1 LVFFLQIPANI
12 YTAEIIRN
20 KLTRLHILAHLAH
33 ETATILASTGCY
45 LPEKVVV
52 NEELRQFPPQALS
65 MIPEKTGVRA
75 RRVADPKDC
84 TSDIAARAAQKCLA
98 KYHFDPLQIQGIIL
112 ATSSPD
118 RMQPATATRLQHL
131 IGAKNAFALDINS
144 VCSGSTFGIALSD
157 GLIRSGQC
165 EYILLV
171 AAEIYSRILNPKDYA
186 TFPFFGDGAGAVLLR
201 KGTRSEGG
209 VLHSLLQTDGA
220 SHDMICVPAGGTQ
233 MPFGQI
239 TNPRSAFFRM
249 RGPDIFSFA
258 VGEIPKMIRKIVAD
272 VNLSLDDIAC
282 FICHQANIN
291 IIHKIAAQLNVP
303 ADRFFIN
310 LEKYGN
316 TAGASVLIALDE
328 AWEQKI
334 IKKGDRIITVAF
346 GGGLSWGANLIQI

>member
-1 LVFFLQIPANI
+1 LKHELA
-12 YTAEIIRN
+12 AII
-20 KLTRLHILAHLAH
+20 
-33 ETATILASTGCY
+33 ASTGRY
-45 LPEKVVV
+45 LPEKVVA
-52 NEELRQFPPQALS
+52 NQDMQQFPPQALS
-65 MIPEKTGVRA
+65 MIAEKTGVLE
-75 RRVADPKDC
+75 RRTAAPEDC
-84 TSDIAARAAQKCLA
+84 TSDLAARAAQACLA
-98 KYHFDPLQIQGIIL
+98 KGHFDPLQIQGIIL

-118 RMQPATATRLQHL
+118 RMQPATAARVQHL

-144 VCSGSTFGIALSD
+144 VCSGSTFGIAMAD
-157 GLIRSGQC
+157 GFIRSGQG

-171 AAEIYSRILNPKDYA
+171 AAEIYSRILNPRDYA

-201 KGTRSEGG
+201 KGTREEGG

-220 SHDMICVPAGGTQ
+220 SHDMICVPGGGTQ
-233 MPFGQI
+233 LPFSQI

-249 RGPDIFSFA
+249 RGPDVFSFA
-258 VGEIPKMIRKIVAD
+258 VEKIPVLIKKIVAD
-272 VNLSLDDIAC
+272 ANLSLDDIAC

-291 IIHKIAAQLNVP
+291 IIHKIAAHLNVS

-328 AWEQKI
+328 AREQKVI
-334 IKKGDRIITVAF
+334 TRGDLIVTVAF